1 MVSGDRA
8 YCVPPLTTRGVAHYT
23 KAPTADSKNKSGRR
37 RILPVRSERYSG
49 TQPIGESMAGDEDKT
64 WRDLCERAQTE
75 HDPKKLIQLIEEINR
90 LLQEREVRLRAER
103 LNDAENK

>member
-1 MVSGDRA
+1 
-8 YCVPPLTTRGVAHYT
+8 
-23 KAPTADSKNKSGRR
+23 
-37 RILPVRSERYSG
+37 
-49 TQPIGESMAGDEDKT
+49 MAGDEDKT

-103 LNDAENK
+103 LNDAAK